1 MEFETVLKVMA
12 IIAAGVGIPVAAY
25 GAIVA
30 IQAIWVHPHRKR
42 QDMPGVAEELEALR
56 ARITDLEAQQQRVAE
71 LEERVDFA
79 ERLLTQRREAERLPQ
94 E

>member
-1 MEFETVLKVMA
+1 MEFETVLKVVA
-12 IIAAGVGIPVAAY
+12 IIAAGIGIPIAAY
-25 GAIVA
+25 GAFVA

-42 QDMPGVAEELEALR
+42 RDAPDELEALR
-56 ARITDLEAQQQRVAE
+56 ARISDLEAQQQRVAE